1 MGPDAVYFELQV
13 EEEPVRPVVGSR
25 GPRYPAEARAAR
37 REGEI
42 LARVVVDDS
51 GTGESSTFKV
61 LRSSAPEFTEAVRA
75 ALPTVRFHPAR
86 VGGRAVRQLVQ
97 QPFAFALTR

>member
-1 MGPDAVYFELQV
+1 MGPDAVYAECQV
-13 EEEPVRPVVGSR
+13 EEPVRPVDGSR
-25 GPRYPAEARAAR
+25 GPRYPAEAWAAR
-37 REGEI
+37 REGEVP
-42 LARVVVDDS
+42 AQFVVDDS
-51 GTGESSTFKV
+51 GPVESSSFEG
-61 LRSSAPEFTEAVRA
+61 LRPSAPEFTEAVRA